1 MTDRLT
7 PEYEAALKALN
18 EAAYAALRASSD
30 TTAMPHI
37 DRQSLREIAK
47 ETDRLVDKGA
57 RSGWRE

>member
-7 PEYEAALKALN
+7 PEYDAALKALN
-18 EAAYAALRASSD
+18 EAAYAVLRASHD

-37 DRQSLREIAK
+37 DRQSLRDIAK

>member
-7 PEYEAALKALN
+7 PEYDAAIKALN
-18 EAAYAALRASSD
+18 AAAYAALRASSD

-37 DRQSLREIAK
+37 DRQSLRDIAK

-57 RSGWRE
+57 RSAWRE